1 MLATIRVAWFL
12 AVRQIRRASPWTTA
26 LIVFVMMLT
35 FLNLVVVGGILVG
48 LPQGSQLA
56 YEREYSGEVLIRS
69 LPTKEYIERSEDMI
83 KTLRAFPEV
92 VQISPRYL
100 TGGKIEAN
108 YRTAVGPKQEP
119 DALMIQIGGI
129 DPVLEHE
136 VTGIGKLLFVGE
148 NLDPEEE
155 GYVLLG
161 KDLLEEYTVGA
172 GIIGAVTLTNV
183 GVGSKVRVEVNG
195 STKELIIRGVLSS
208 KIGEMSTRA
217 FMLDTELRRL
227 SGRTDRNVGE
237 IAVRL
242 RPGANPM
249 AVRDALKASGFADVA
264 RIQTAR
270 ESQGTFLEDIED
282 TFEILSAAIGSIG
295 LMVASITV
303 FIVIFINAVTR
314 RKYIGILKGIGIS
327 GSSIE
332 LSYVFQ
338 SIFYAT
344 LGALFGLVIIYT
356 LLVPYFAEHPID
368 FPFSD
373 GVLAV
378 PIDGTLIRLG
388 LLVAVTVIAGYLPAR
403 MIVKGNTLDAI
414 LGR

>member
-136 VTGIGKLLFVGE
+136 VTGIGELLFVGE

-344 LGALFGLVIIYT
+344 FGAFFGLVIIYT